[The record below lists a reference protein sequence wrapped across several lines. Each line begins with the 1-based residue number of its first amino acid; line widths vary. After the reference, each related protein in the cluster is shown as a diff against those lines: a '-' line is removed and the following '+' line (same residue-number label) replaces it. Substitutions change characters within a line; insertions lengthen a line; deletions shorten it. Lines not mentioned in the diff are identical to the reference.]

1 MRKALFAAAAAGLSV
16 VLSGCGAALMRDAPS
31 QEITRASSDKA
42 KIVFM
47 RSSMV
52 AGAIGCELFEV
63 VNGELKLIGQLPTG
77 NKVAYE
83 TTPGKKVFMAYGT
96 AADFML
102 ADIQAGKTYYSVV
115 RPNWGTGGFAPTPI
129 RSGDLKSS
137 EVQGWVSGTK
147 LIEADPKAVDAWLAE
162 NKQRMQGVYADY
174 WNRFQN
180 KSPAE
185 KAERTLNPQDG
196 Q

>member
-1 MRKALFAAAAAGLSV
+1 MKKALLAACAASCV
-16 VLSGCGAALMRDAPS
+16 ILSGCGATLMRPAPS
-31 QEITRASSDKA
+31 QEVTGAGGDKA
-42 KIVFM
+42 KVVFM

-63 VNGELKLIGQLPTG
+63 VNGELRLIGQLPTG

-96 AADFML
+96 AGDFML
-102 ADIQAGKTYYSVV
+102 AELEAGKTYYSVV

-129 RSGDLKSS
+129 RASELKSS
-137 EVQGWVSGTK
+137 EAQGMIRGTK
-147 LIEADPKAVDAWLAE
+147 LIEVDAKAADAWMAE
-162 NKQRMQGVYADY
+162 NKQRMQGLYADY
-174 WNRFQN
+174 WSRFQR
-180 KSPAE
+180 KSDQE
-185 KAERTLNPQDG
+185 KFERTLLPKDG